1 MSELAARIRAGED
14 RSRLDAIL
22 AAVGDDAGTS
32 AEILSALTAALYD
45 EHPGLRQAAMDTLAR
60 LTTERGLI
68 VEAKVVE
75 RVVALAKDPSPR
87 VRQEACVGLAVLRDD
102 LEIPGRIAALE
113 ANLLDRVDYVRQE
126 AAAARGDL
134 GANSAKEALVAG
146 LADPE
151 RGVRFEV
158 AMALATLG
166 DNRGRSVLELA
177 LDKNRTRLDACEGLR
192 RLGDR
197 EAIPALEQASRR
209 FFLPW
214 VDRLTLLA
222 TLYHLGVVGAGSA
235 LLERTHA
242 RGREERAYAVAL
254 LGSHRVKEGLPRL
267 RELAQASDPLRDT
280 AVRALGELGDPAARP
295 VLERLE
301 ADPSLSAELRADARW
316 ALARLAGERRDEEPS
331 ANPTPVAPSD
341 SEEARG

>member
-1 MSELAARIRAGED
+1 MSELAARIRQGED
-14 RSRLDAIL
+14 RARLEAIL
-22 AAVGDDAGTS
+22 AAVEDDSGTS
-32 AEILSALTAALYD
+32 AEVLSALTAALYD

-60 LTTERGLI
+60 LTTERGVI

-102 LEIPGRIAALE
+102 LEIPGRVAALE
-113 ANLLDRVDYVRQE
+113 ANLLDPVDYVRQE
-126 AAAARGDL
+126 AAAALGDL
-134 GANSAKEALVAG
+134 GAHSAKEALVAR

-151 RGVRFEV
+151 REVRFEV

-166 DNRGRSVLELA
+166 DSRGRGILELA

-197 EAIPALEQASRR
+197 GAIPALEQVSRR

-222 TLYHLGVVGAGSA
+222 TLYHLGVAAAGAA

-267 RELAQASDPLRDT
+267 SELAQNPDPLRDT

-301 ADPSLSAELRADARW
+301 ADPSLSPELRADARW
-316 ALARLAGERRDEEPS
+316 ALARLAGAVAGDGS
-331 ANPTPVAPSD
+331 GAIPTPVASSD